1 MAKAKAV
8 KDLSS
13 FKNLTNLC
21 HPDNLRT
28 RISSLNVQQRKLFD
42 DILERL
48 ASVDENEKP
57 FYLFLTG
64 SAGTGK
70 SFLVNVLIDAIKH
83 LKVKAGNDLIKPPLL
98 VMAPTANAAQ
108 IIGGKTINSAL
119 GFNPSNVNKYTQ
131 PEGSKLAMMKFQ
143 FEDLVLA
150 ICDEISMVGSS
161 KLTKINYRFQDIV
174 EGSKK
179 NEFMGGISF
188 IS

>member
-1 MAKAKAV
+1 M
-8 KDLSS
+8 
-13 FKNLTNLC
+13 
-21 HPDNLRT
+21 
-28 RISSLNVQQRKLFD
+28 NVQQRKLFD

-48 ASVDENEKP
+48 TSVDENEKP

-83 LKVKAGNDLIKPPLL
+83 LKVKAGNELIKPPLL
-98 VMAPTANAAQ
+98 VMAPTANAAR
-108 IIGGKTINSAL
+108 IIGGTTIDSAL

-179 NEFMGGISF
+179 NEFMGGLSFIASGISF
-188 IS
+188 